1 MHKLMKL
8 KEKLMEELENFSGK
22 EINGSALQTID
33 TLAHA
38 TKNLCKIIETAEESE
53 YSSDGGGSSYRRG
66 MYDGGSS
73 RRGSYD
79 DGGSGRRG
87 SYDGG
92 SSERYQKRNSMGRYS
107 RDGGYYEADEEFSQ
121 KLMQLMDEAPDDR
134 TRDEIQK
141 LLKKL

>member
-1 MHKLMKL
+1 MHKLVKL

-38 TKNLCKIIETAEESE
+38 TKNLCKIIETAEESG
-53 YSSDGGGSSYRRG
+53 YSSDGGSYRRG
-66 MYDGGSS
+66 MYDDGTS
-73 RRGSYD
+73 RRMYN
-79 DGGSGRRG
+79 DGESNRRG

-92 SSERYQKRNSMGRYS
+92 TSERYAKRNSMGRYS
-107 RDGGYYEADEEFSQ
+107 RDGYYEADEEFTQ
-121 KLMQLMDEAPDDR
+121 KLQKLMDEAPDDR

-141 LLKKL
+141 LMKKL